1 MVPIFR
7 PINRHGRIAS
17 QRLTNS
23 SVAEIVK
30 GYADLA
36 GYDARV
42 FSGHSLRVGLVTSAL
57 AAGADILR
65 VMDQTRHK
73 EVRTLKAYDCRAKAF
88 KGHGEAF
95 L

>member
-1 MVPIFR
+1 
-7 PINRHGRIAS
+7 
-17 QRLTNS
+17 
-23 SVAEIVK
+23 VAEIVK
-30 GYADLA
+30 GYAEHA

-42 FSGHSLRVGLVTSAL
+42 FSGHSLRAGFVTSAL

-73 EVRTLKAYDCRAKAF
+73 EVRTLKAYDRRAKAF
-88 KGHGEAF
+88 KGHAGEVF